1 MLNEITVYEAK
12 NTKSKANYNVNRIFS
27 FRTSLKARSHK
38 IMEISYTVCVPRIA
52 LQFFFLFNLKN

>member
-12 NTKSKANYNVNRIFS
+12 NTKSKANYNLNRIFS

-38 IMEISYTVCVPRIA
+38 IE
-52 LQFFFLFNLKN
+52 K

>member
-38 IMEISYTVCVPRIA
+38 IEISYTVCVPRIS
-52 LQFFFLFNLKN
+52 LQFFFF

>member
-52 LQFFFLFNLKN
+52 LQFFFFLT

>member
-38 IMEISYTVCVPRIA
+38 MEISYTVCVPRIA
-52 LQFFFLFNLKN
+52 LQFFFFLT